1 MSCRGIIG
9 LYLVNATWLARSM
22 KKEPQI
28 ALFQEVEINHP
39 DLPGVGPVG
48 GALDYL
54 TSATSKMEV
63 RLFPGTITPR
73 MPHFVVIEAKRQATV
88 GEIPAQ
94 AQLLAQLLTLNYLNG
109 YIRLRAATN
118 V

>member
-1 MSCRGIIG
+1 
-9 LYLVNATWLARSM
+9 M

-63 RLFPGTITPR
+63 RLFPGLITPR
-73 MPHFVVIEAKRQATV
+73 MPHFGVIEAKRL

-94 AQLLAQLLTLNYLNG
+94 AQLLAQLLTLN
-109 YIRLRAATN
+109 
-118 V
+118 